1 MRDKKQNSP
10 SLTGG
15 AGSLNKL
22 NLLGSWFTVNP
33 VYTKT
38 SSFYNSLFLTSVCK
52 TPCITIGFCA
62 VLLIL
67 FGFLG
72 VSYA

>member
-22 NLLGSWFTVNP
+22 NLLGSGFSVNP
-33 VYTKT
+33 VYNN
-38 SSFYNSLFLTSVCK
+38 SISFGKSLFLGCFDK

-72 VSYA
+72 VSDA